1 MLGLQGKLK
10 IKNMKKQTQSKKQNP
25 PTSYPH
31 PKEEKTIIIIKP
43 DGVKRG
49 LIGEIIS
56 RIERRGLK
64 IISLEMIQATKEQ
77 IDGHYPSDEKWIRRL
92 GEKTQKNY
100 KNYGFNIKKEFRTDN
115 PLKIGEKVR
124 GWLIDYLTSG
134 PMVKMVVKGI
144 HAIDMVRKLAGS
156 SMPTEAE
163 MGTIRGDFSVDD
175 ATAANRDKR
184 AVHNI
189 LHASETPAEAEHEL
203 LFWFAAEDIYD
214 YKRAEEDI
222 MF

>member
-1 MLGLQGKLK
+1 MA
-10 IKNMKKQTQSKKQNP
+10 
-25 PTSYPH
+25 H
-31 PKEEKTIIIIKP
+31 PKEEKTMVLIKP

-56 RIERRGLK
+56 RFERRGLK
-64 IISLEMIQATKEQ
+64 IISLEMIWASKKQ
-77 IDGHYPSDEKWIRRL
+77 IDGHYPKEPKWVNRL
-92 GEKTQKNY
+92 GEKTLNSYRQ
-100 KNYGFNIKKEFRTDN
+100 YGFDPMKELGTEN
-115 PLKIGEKVR
+115 TAKIGKYVR
-124 GWLIDYLTSG
+124 SWLVDFMTSG

-144 HAIDMVRKLAGS
+144 HAIDMVRKVVGS
-156 SMPTEAE
+156 SMPALAE

-184 AVHNI
+184 AIHNI
-189 LHASETPAEAEHEL
+189 IHASETPGEAEHEL
-203 LFWFAAEDIYD
+203 GFWFAAEDIFD

>member
-1 MLGLQGKLK
+1 M
-10 IKNMKKQTQSKKQNP
+10 S
-25 PTSYPH
+25 H
-31 PKEEKTIIIIKP
+31 PKEEKTVLLIKP

-56 RIERRGLK
+56 RIEKRGLK

-77 IDGHYPSDEKWIRRL
+77 VDRHYPKDEKWIRRL
-92 GEKTQKNY
+92 GEKTLKNY
-100 KNYGFNIKKEFRTDN
+100 ETFGFDAQKELGATDT
-115 PLKIGEKVR
+115 LEIGKMVR
-124 GWLIDYLTSG
+124 GWLLDYMTSG
-134 PMVKMVVKGI
+134 PMVKMIIKGI
-144 HAIDMVRKLAGS
+144 HAIDMVRKLVGKSIPA
-156 SMPTEAE
+156 EAE

-184 AVHNI
+184 AIHN
-189 LHASETPAEAEHEL
+189 LVHASETAQEAENEL
-203 LFWFAAEDIYD
+203 NLWFALEDIYD